1 MRRTVAAL
9 SLLLTIASCGGA
21 QSTPTDISSNTV
33 ATPYIV
39 VTSTSIFADLAQ
51 LALGKSVS
59 IQSIVPAGVDV
70 HTFEP
75 SPADAE
81 KIRSADLIVM
91 NGLGL
96 DAWMAPLL
104 EAANKSSS
112 ETLLLGEGLDRESGW
127 VYLQSVKDGSV
138 DPHIWLDPK
147 GAEIYVQRI
156 ADRVSTDAPQ
166 LSEAITAV
174 RAVSIKRIEALN
186 DALTTAFA
194 AISPAQK
201 KIVTLHDAF
210 GYFARAY
217 GIEIVGVVVES
228 PGQDPSAQEITA
240 LIDAVRRSGVKALF
254 SEVQFPSKVLN
265 QISAETGATVL
276 QNLYSDALGAP
287 PADSYLGVM
296 QINADAILGALR

>member
-9 SLLLTIASCGGA
+9 SLLLTIASCSGA
-21 QSTPTDISSNTV
+21 QSTPTAISSNTD
-33 ATPYIV
+33 ATPYSV
-39 VTSTSIFADLAQ
+39 VTSTSIFADLAR

-96 DAWMAPLL
+96 DAWMAPLI

-112 ETLLLGEGLDRESGW
+112 NTLLLGEGLDRESGW
-127 VYLQSVKDGSV
+127 VYLQNANGGSV

-147 GAEIYVQRI
+147 GAELYVQRI
-156 ADRVSTDAPQ
+156 ADRVSTDAPE
-166 LSEAITAV
+166 LSEAIAAV
-174 RAVSIKRIEALN
+174 RAVSIKKIEALN